1 MQAFVNQNEDE
12 YDMENEEEEVDMNDF
27 GTQDHEI
34 LVVVVWKSQLLRL
47 LLHFYRSSPDIIPNW
62 KSCHHIYVCTVSTFQ
77 KENKGLSSFVKR
89 KCQTAIHPHHL
100 GTVYILKKDFQ
111 IGVISGSHYA
121 AKRQN
126 RCI

>member
-1 MQAFVNQNEDE
+1 MIFHAKSLQEMQAFVNQNEDE

-62 KSCHHIYVCTVSTFQ
+62 KSWHHICMHCFQ
-77 KENKGLSSFVKR
+77 KENKRLS
-89 KCQTAIHPHHL
+89 
-100 GTVYILKKDFQ
+100 
-111 IGVISGSHYA
+111 
-121 AKRQN
+121 
-126 RCI
+126 